1 MTARRIEPT
10 RHLHGQHKGT
20 EPHKYVPASHQSRDG
35 ILAQWMR
42 SRDNQLNYPKSR

>member
-20 EPHKYVPASHQSRDG
+20 EPHKYVPAVSQSRDG
-35 ILAQWMR
+35 ILAQWVR
-42 SRDNQLNYPKSR
+42 QQREQRK